1 MPRRCLKCRVWCCC
15 VGVRIRLDQYCR
27 VYFSLSAFL
36 AVNVRNLAVLIVEIV
51 PSAVK
56 SVLLKF
62 FFFCELAFGQSGKR
76 MLLKHFGFILL

>member
-62 FFFCELAFGQSGKR
+62 FFFVN
-76 MLLKHFGFILL
+76 